1 MHEFRQGQ
9 GERKNLHDMQDTPLR
24 VTKSNEGKTNDNTNL
39 FLINLSENQKQKQQS
54 KQSVEGYYQI
64 YLPAK

>member
-1 MHEFRQGQ
+1 
-9 GERKNLHDMQDTPLR
+9 MQDTPLR
-24 VTKSNEGKTNDNTNL
+24 VNKSNEGKTNDNTNL
-39 FLINLSENQKQKQQS
+39 FLLNLSENQKQKQQS